1 MARDGASFACG
12 GDFSSGSTN
21 PIRDG
26 QQSPIHFPQPANTHH
41 RRGGRLCWEE
51 NNAGTLLPSGTL
63 LPKPCSSGVVD
74 PESRKIF
81 VFSFII
87 FSWSLVL

>member
-1 MARDGASFACG
+1 MVLVLPVGVISALGVQIPLG
-12 GDFSSGSTN
+12 MGSN
-21 PIRDG
+21 LPFI
-26 QQSPIHFPQPANTHH
+26 SHTHH